1 MSQCVG
7 CVDAPGDGRGTLVG
21 ELATDR
27 HYRRQIAESLYEM
40 VVERDSE
47 AVSERISA
55 CRKYRCRG
63 RSSALHHTSGQQQDL
78 TNQWRAFC
86 YKLQHAGFVRGF
98 YARLD
103 GEATTVHA
111 KPKLFLSSGC
121 APWSSPS
128 TTSSW
133 SRKPFMLMVS
143 QTFSHHRS
151 LRNACLA
158 GFSGLSAAASSN
170 QVHAPKATHSSLLIA
185 KHLKNA
191 SRPAAVSILARC
203 SIRRW

>member
-1 MSQCVG
+1 MPLAMAV
-7 CVDAPGDGRGTLVG
+7 APSS
-21 ELATDR
+21 
-27 HYRRQIAESLYEM
+27 ESLQRTATIDDKLPNLFTKWSSS
-40 VVERDSE
+40 VIPR
-47 AVSERISA
+47 AFPSA
-55 CRKYRCRG
+55 SPPAGKYRCRG